1 MNWLSTF
8 FEKPS
13 RPIAIRGGLALPR
26 NKPGLP
32 EQNNITELEVPD
44 ELVIPLLDYHGDT
57 TKPYVKDGDPVR
69 IGDKLAE
76 GIIASAN
83 GFVQAIE
90 HRCVIHPSHRKELCV
105 VIQSKHADNQH
116 QQPVYTKQDELTLT
130 RIADCG
136 IHGLGGA
143 GFSAAEK
150 FDSAMTGSKGI
161 KTLLINAVECEPM
174 ISCDEALMMIE
185 AEDII
190 RAVHALIRF
199 THCQQCIFAIE
210 NDKTLAI
217 EQIRQALQRYCSTE
231 TADSKISPATSPDSI
246 AAGAPAAIEL
256 TLLAPVYPSGAE
268 RPLIERV
275 TDVRLAQMQR
285 PVEHGIV
292 CINVATALATWRA
305 QQGYPLVS
313 RIVTINGRRAK
324 TPTNVRVRFGTSIAQ
339 ALEMSGNADYPADSR
354 IRVGGPLSGFDVA
367 DLSAPISTT
376 SNCIAIEPPT
386 SPTVTSPCIRC
397 HACSEVCPV
406 DLLPQQL
413 YWYANGDDI
422 NGSAGFGLDSCIEC
436 GCCDLVC
443 PSYIPLTATFR
454 YARSALREQ
463 ERQAELASLAE
474 KRYQHR
480 EQREAARAMLRE
492 EKLKAARERLQTSS
506 KDPIADALKR
516 AQRRR
521 RTSKNPA
528 RSKTDDKLS
537 DDDSS

>member
-1 MNWLSTF
+1 MNWLSTLL
-8 FEKPS
+8 EKSS

-32 EQNNITELEVPD
+32 EHSDITELEVPK
-44 ELVIPLLDYHGDT
+44 ELVIPLLNYHGET
-57 TKPYVKDGDPVR
+57 IKPYVKAGDPVR
-69 IGDKLAE
+69 VGDKLAA

-90 HRCVIHPSHRKELCV
+90 YRSVVHPSHRQELCV
-105 VIQSKHADNQH
+105 VIQSNHTDNLH
-116 QQPVYTKQDELTLT
+116 QQPVHPMQDELTLN

-150 FDSAMTGSKGI
+150 FDSAMARSKGVKI
-161 KTLLINAVECEPM
+161 LLINAVECEPM
-174 ISCDEALMMIE
+174 ISCDEALMMTE
-185 AEDII
+185 AEEII
-190 RAVHALIRF
+190 HAVHALIRF
-199 THCQQCIFAIE
+199 TDCQQCIFAIE

-217 EQIRQALQRYCSTE
+217 EQITQALQRSCSTDS
-231 TADSKISPATSPDSI
+231 ADSALNATSSPGPI
-246 AAGAPAAIEL
+246 TTGPPTTIEL
-256 TLLAPVYPSGAE
+256 KLLAPIYPSGAE

-275 TDVRLAQMQR
+275 TDIRIAPPERPAQ
-285 PVEHGIV
+285 HGIV

-305 QQGYPLVS
+305 QHGYPLVS
-313 RIVTINGRRAK
+313 RVVTINGRRAK
-324 TPTNVRVRFGTSIAQ
+324 KPTNARVRFGTSIAR
-339 ALEMSGNADYPADSR
+339 ALEMSGNGDYPADSR

-376 SNCIAIEPPT
+376 SNCIAIEPPIR
-386 SPTVTSPCIRC
+386 PTAISPCIRC
-397 HACSEVCPV
+397 SACSEVCPV

-413 YWYANGDDI
+413 YWHASGDDF

-443 PSYIPLTATFR
+443 PSNIPLTATFR
-454 YARSALREQ
+454 YARGALREQ
-463 ERQAELASLAE
+463 ERHAQLASLAE
-474 KRYQHR
+474 QRYQQR
-480 EQREAARAMLRE
+480 EQRQAERATLRE
-492 EKLKAARERLQTSS
+492 EKRKAAQERLQTNS

-516 AQRRR
+516 AQGRRR
-521 RTSKNPA
+521 VPKKVATSKPD
-528 RSKTDDKLS
+528 RKLS